1 MTPAFDTVF
10 SEDEIPAYPL
20 AIIAL
25 PGAEEFAEKVDK
37 YLVDWYGK
45 ECAKKTPAS
54 FIVPTNF
61 PRFTSGDGKAMIL
74 DSVRGKDLYVVIDTG
89 NHGVQYKMFGQMQC
103 MSPDDH
109 FQNLKRLISAVGGKA
124 SRITVVM
131 PLLYGGRQHRRNA
144 RESLDC
150 AIMLRELEVMGVKDL
165 ITFDAHDPRVQNAVP
180 LMGFDNFFPCYQIL
194 KAVVRKYPDIVF
206 DKEHTMIISP
216 DEGAMSRNIY
226 YASVLG
232 LDLGMFY
239 KRRDFSV
246 VINGRNPIV
255 AHEYIGN
262 PVAGKDILVADDII
276 ATGDSML
283 HLAKD
288 LKDKGARRII
298 LVPTF
303 AMFTEGTERFDKA
316 YAEGIF
322 DGVISTN
329 LSYTLPELSEREWFS
344 KAELSK
350 YMAYIISACNHN
362 ASVSGLLDPHEK
374 IHDLLRRHNES
385 LNKTNK

>member
-1 MTPAFDTVF
+1 MTPLFETVF
-10 SEDEIPAYPL
+10 HDELPAAPL
-20 AIIAL
+20 AIISL
-25 PGAEEFAEKVDK
+25 PGAEELAQKVDK
-37 YLVDWYGK
+37 YLVDWYRK
-45 ECAKKTPAS
+45 DNEVTHSS

-61 PRFTSGDGKAMIL
+61 PRFTSGDGKALVL
-74 DSVRGKDLYVVIDTG
+74 DSVRGKDLYIMIDVG
-89 NHGVQYKMFGQMQC
+89 NHGVEYKMFGQMQC

-109 FQNLKRLISAVGGKA
+109 FQNLKRIISAVGGKA
-124 SRITVVM
+124 NRITVIM

-150 AIMLRELEVMGVKDL
+150 AVMLRELETMGVKDI

-194 KAVVRKYPDIVF
+194 KAIVRKYPDIVF
-206 DKEHTMIISP
+206 DKDSTMIISP
-216 DEGAMSRNIY
+216 DEGAMSRNIF

-246 VINGRNPIV
+246 VVNGRNPIV

-262 PVAGKDILVADDII
+262 PVEGKDILVADDII

-283 HLAKD
+283 HLAKE
-288 LKDKGARRII
+288 LKDKGAKRIF

-303 AMFTEGTERFDKA
+303 AMFTEGTERFDRA
-316 YAEGIF
+316 YADGIF

-329 LSYTLPELSEREWFS
+329 LSYTLPELAEREWF
-344 KAELSK
+344 
-350 YMAYIISACNHN
+350 M
-362 ASVSGLLDPHEK
+362 
-374 IHDLLRRHNES
+374 S
-385 LNKTNK
+385 LF